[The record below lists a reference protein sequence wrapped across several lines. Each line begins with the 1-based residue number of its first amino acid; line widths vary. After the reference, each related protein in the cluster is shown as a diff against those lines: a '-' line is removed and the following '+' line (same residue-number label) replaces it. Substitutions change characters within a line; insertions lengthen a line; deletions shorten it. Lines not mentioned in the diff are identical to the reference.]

1 MNKLVLDYQCVLN
14 IIDYVYTFTK
24 YEQMH
29 WTNLSV
35 VCNILLP
42 WPGIQ
47 LMPPAVKVWRLNH
60 RTISEVPQGRTILT
74 KTLLQFTVFIAHT
87 YPELKSE

>member
-47 LMPPAVKVWRLNH
+47 LMPPAVKVWSLNH
-60 RTISEVPQGRTILT
+60 WTAKEVLKQQIIVRIL
-74 KTLLQFTVFIAHT
+74 F
-87 YPELKSE
+87 